1 MEKEA
6 LWRIVIDKKRYG
18 TEWGVV
24 GLQGDPYGI
33 SLWKHIISGREILS
47 RFITFEVGSGLCI
60 CFLCMILGVGK
71 IYSMVFIRG
80 IFV

>member
-1 MEKEA
+1 M
-6 LWRIVIDKKRYG
+6 
-18 TEWGVV
+18 V

-33 SLWKHIISGREILS
+33 SLRKDIRSGREILS

-60 CFLCMILGVGK
+60 CFLCMILGVGE
-71 IYSMVFIRG
+71 IYSMFFIRG